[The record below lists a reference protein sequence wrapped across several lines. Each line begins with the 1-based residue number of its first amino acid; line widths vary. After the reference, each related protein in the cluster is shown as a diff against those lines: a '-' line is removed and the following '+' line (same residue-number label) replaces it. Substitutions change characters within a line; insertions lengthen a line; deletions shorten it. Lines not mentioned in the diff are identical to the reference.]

1 VRFSISDLLRMTAVS
16 ALGVWVILWVHNS
29 VVGTPTWRYLPLAAS
44 VLFLALLFLSLGMAS
59 LLMRR
64 RDDER

>member
-1 VRFSISDLLRMTAVS
+1 VRFSICDLLRMTAVS
-16 ALGVWVILWVHNS
+16 ALGVWVIFGVHNS
-29 VVGTPTWRYLPLAAS
+29 VVGKPTWRYLPLAAA
-44 VLFLALLFLSLGMAS
+44 VVFRTLLFLTLGMAS